1 MPLGSPPS
9 RGRAGL
15 RLLPEAEV
23 ERLERAI
30 VASVAPNAVREAAGW
45 LVPLD
50 DGDIGRAKSAVPLS
64 HRADPGAIAQ
74 VEAIFEAAGRP
85 AAFRVAEAAGLA
97 AAEAELRRR
106 GYAPHTPTI
115 MKLGTAAGLA
125 ALTAEAAELADV
137 PDAAWI
143 ATFTGDGFD
152 PDEGRARVRNLA
164 RSPGALFAA
173 VREGER
179 ALAVG
184 VVTFGN
190 GWAGVH
196 GMRTAPDARGK
207 GYASR
212 ILASF
217 GRAAQAR
224 GVERAV
230 LQVKEDNPARSLY
243 RKAGFEPA
251 WRYQYWAKA

>member
-1 MPLGSPPS
+1 M
-9 RGRAGL
+9 
-15 RLLPEAEV
+15 LLSASDI

-30 VASVAPNAVREAAGW
+30 VASVAPNEVREAGGW

-64 HRADPGAIAQ
+64 HAADPGPIGD
-74 VEAIFEAAGRP
+74 VEAIFEAAGLP
-85 AAFRVAEAAGLA
+85 AAFRLAETAGLA
-97 AAEAELRRR
+97 GAEAEFRRR
-106 GYAPHTPTI
+106 GYVPHTPTI

-125 ALTAEAAELADV
+125 ALTEQSAELSAA

-143 ATFTGDGFD
+143 AAFTGDGFD
-152 PDEGRARVRNLA
+152 PAEGRARVRNLA
-164 RSPGALFAA
+164 RSPDALFAA

-179 ALAVG
+179 VLAVG
-184 VVTFGN
+184 VVTFGD
-190 GWAGVH
+190 GWTGIH

-207 GYASR
+207 GCASR

-217 GRAAQAR
+217 GRAARAR

-243 RKAGFEPA
+243 RKAGFEKA
-251 WRYQYWAKA
+251 WRYSYWARP

>member
-1 MPLGSPPS
+1 
-9 RGRAGL
+9 
-15 RLLPEAEV
+15 LLSAEDI

-30 VASVAPNAVREAAGW
+30 VASVAPNEVRESAGW

-64 HRADPGAIAQ
+64 HAADPGAIGEI
-74 VEAIFEAAGRP
+74 EAIFQAAGRP
-85 AAFRVAEAAGLA
+85 PAFRVAETSGLSD
-97 AAEAELRRR
+97 AETELRRR
-106 GYAPHTPTI
+106 GYAPHTPTL
-115 MKLGTAAGLA
+115 MKLGTAIGLAGL
-125 ALTAEAAELADV
+125 TDEPAELSAQ
-137 PDAAWI
+137 PDPSWI

-152 PDEGRARVRNLA
+152 PAEGRARVRNLA
-164 RSPGALFAA
+164 RSPDALFAS

-179 ALAVG
+179 VVAVG
-184 VVTFGN
+184 VVTFGD

-212 ILASF
+212 VLASF
-217 GRAAQAR
+217 GRAAEAR
-224 GVERAV
+224 GVRRAV

-243 RKAGFEPA
+243 RKAGFKFA
-251 WRYQYWAKA
+251 WRYSYWAKP

>member
-1 MPLGSPPS
+1 
-9 RGRAGL
+9 
-15 RLLPEAEV
+15 LLPEAEV

-30 VASVAPNAVREAAGW
+30 VASVAPNEIREAAGW

-64 HRADPGAIAQ
+64 HAADPAAIAE
-74 VEAIFEAAGRP
+74 VEALFEAAALP
-85 AAFRVAEAAGLA
+85 PAFRIAEAAGLGR
-97 AAEAELRRR
+97 AEAELRRR

-125 ALTAEAAELADV
+125 GLTDETAELFEA

-152 PDEGRARVRNLA
+152 PAEGRARVRNLA

-173 VREGER
+173 VREGGR

-184 VVTFGN
+184 VVTFGD

-212 ILASF
+212 ILATF
-217 GRAAQAR
+217 GRAAAAR

-230 LQVKEDNPARSLY
+230 LQVKEDNPARRLY
-243 RKAGFEPA
+243 RKAGFEQA
-251 WRYQYWAKA
+251 WRYSYWARG

>member
-1 MPLGSPPS
+1 
-9 RGRAGL
+9 
-15 RLLPEAEV
+15 LLTNADI

-30 VASVAPNAVREAAGW
+30 VASVAPNEVREAAGW

-50 DGDIGRAKSAVPLS
+50 DGDIGRAKSAVPLGHS
-64 HRADPGAIAQ
+64 ADPQAIAEI
-74 VEAIFEAAGRP
+74 EAIFQAARRP
-85 AAFRVAEAAGLA
+85 PAFRVAEAPGLGA
-97 AAEAELRRR
+97 TEAELRRR

-115 MKLGTAAGLA
+115 MKLGSAAGLA
-125 ALTAEAAELADV
+125 ALTEEAAELAAQ

-152 PDEGRARVRNLA
+152 PAEGRARVRNLA
-164 RSPGALFAA
+164 RSPDALFAA

-179 ALAVG
+179 VLAVG
-184 VVTFGN
+184 VVTFGG
-190 GWAGVH
+190 GWAGIH
-196 GMRTAPDARGK
+196 GMRTAPDARGQ
-207 GYASR
+207 GCASR

-224 GVERAV
+224 GVDRAV

-243 RKAGFEPA
+243 RKAGFDKA
-251 WRYQYWAKA
+251 WRYSYWAKP

>member
-1 MPLGSPPS
+1 MLAPNQI
-9 RGRAGL
+9 
-15 RLLPEAEV
+15 

-30 VASVAPNAVREAAGW
+30 VASVAPSELHEVGGW
-45 LVPLD
+45 LVPVD

-64 HRADPGAIAQ
+64 HAADPQAIAA
-74 VEAIFEAAGRP
+74 VEAIYQGAGLP
-85 AAFRVAEAAGLA
+85 PAFRLAETGGLA

-125 ALTAEAAELADV
+125 GLTAEAAELLDA

-143 ATFTGDGFD
+143 AAFTGDGFD
-152 PDEGRARVRNLA
+152 PEEGRARVRNLA
-164 RSPGALFAA
+164 RSPDARFAA
-173 VREGER
+173 VREGAR
-179 ALAVG
+179 TVAVG
-184 VVTFGN
+184 VVTFGD
-190 GWAGVH
+190 GWAGIH
-196 GMRTAPDARGK
+196 GMRTAPDGRGK

-224 GVERAV
+224 GVDRAV

-243 RKAGFEPA
+243 RKAGFEKA
-251 WRYQYWAKA
+251 WRYSYWAKA